1 MPSTLIEVAKLYSKE
16 HEVALLEAVLS
27 ALREAFKIPE
37 WDRNIRLMVHE
48 PHRFARPPGRGD
60 SELFTQVSID
70 CFAGRSLDAK
80 RALYQCI
87 VRNFEAL
94 GIPKEQ
100 VTIML
105 REIPKED
112 WGVQGGQA
120 ACDVDVGFVVEV

>member
-1 MPSTLIEVAKLYSKE
+1 MNHAKHPGRDRKTLFQRAGSRIAGDS
-16 HEVALLEAVLS
+16 S
-27 ALREAFKIPE
+27 EAFKIPE
-37 WDRNIRLMVHE
+37 WDRNIRLIVHE

-60 SELFTQVSID
+60 SDLFTQVSID

-87 VRNFEAL
+87 VRNLEAL

-105 REIPKED
+105 REIPKEN
-112 WGVQGGQA
+112 WGIQGGQA